1 MRRAL
6 IALVAAAAL
15 LAASPPEK
23 SAERPIARIA
33 FGSCLG
39 QDLPQPI
46 WKRVLAV
53 KPDVFV
59 FLGDNVYSDTDDEKR
74 LKAAYAKLAAQ
85 PGFQQLRK
93 STRILA
99 TWDDHDYGTNDSGG
113 DFPEKA
119 MSQQVF
125 LDFFGVAKDSP
136 RRRRDGVYHAEIF
149 GPPGRRVQIILLDTR
164 YNRSP
169 LAFVPDPKDPT
180 DGGRYTANTDANA
193 TLLGAAQWDW
203 LEEQLHEPAQVRII
217 GSSIQ
222 VVNETAGGEK
232 WANFPAER
240 KKLFELLWANRNTG
254 VIFISGDRHYAELEM
269 MDGDI
274 GYPVYDLTSS
284 SLNWAEP
291 RWRKIAASK
300 HRIGLAERGDNFGLV
315 EIDWDRADPLV
326 RLKVIDLDG
335 DLVLHRKI
343 DLSTL
348 REGNLEWWLGEK

>member
-1 MRRAL
+1 MRRAIL
-6 IALVAAAAL
+6 ALATL
-15 LAASPPEK
+15 GFLAASPPDKRSEQK
-23 SAERPIARIA
+23 PLSRIA

-46 WKRVLAV
+46 WKQVLAA

-59 FLGDNVYSDTDDEKR
+59 FLGDNVYSDTDDENR
-74 LKAAYAKLAAQ
+74 LRAAYAKLAAQ
-85 PGFQQLRK
+85 PGFQQLRR
-93 STRILA
+93 TTPILA

-113 DFPEKA
+113 DFPAKA

-125 LDFFGVAKDSP
+125 LDFFGVSKDSP
-136 RRRRDGVYHAEIF
+136 RRRQQGVYHAETF

-164 YNRSP
+164 YHRSP
-169 LAFVPDPKDPT
+169 LVFEPDPKDPT
-180 DGGRYTANTDANA
+180 DGGRYVPNADPGA
-193 TLLGAAQWDW
+193 TLLGVAQWAW
-203 LEEQLHEPAQVRII
+203 LEEQLREPAQIRII

-222 VVNETAGGEK
+222 VVNEASGGEK

-240 KKLFELLWANRNTG
+240 KKLFDLLWANRNTG

-269 MDGDI
+269 MDGGI

-284 SLNWAEP
+284 SLNWAES
-291 RWRKIAASK
+291 RWRRISPDK
-300 HRIGLAERGDNFGLV
+300 HRIGLVDRGDNFGLV
-315 EIDWDRADPLV
+315 EIDWNRTDPLV
-326 RLKVIDLDG
+326 RLKIVDVDG

>member
-1 MRRAL
+1 MRRLLL
-6 IALVAAAAL
+6 ILAAVVL
-15 LAASPPEK
+15 LAASPAEK
-23 SAERPIARIA
+23 ASEKPLSRIA

-59 FLGDNVYSDTDDEKR
+59 FLGDNVYADTGDEKR
-74 LKAAYAKLAAQ
+74 LSAAYAKLAAQ
-85 PGFQQLRK
+85 PGFQELRK

-136 RRRRDGVYHAEIF
+136 RRRQEGVYHAETF

-164 YNRSP
+164 YHRSP
-169 LAFVPDPKDPT
+169 LAFEKDPSDPT
-180 DGGRYTANTDANA
+180 DGGRYVPNTDANA
-193 TLLGAAQWDW
+193 TLLGAAQWAW
-203 LEEQLHEPAQVRII
+203 LEERLREPAQVRII

-222 VVNETAGGEK
+222 VVNETSGGEK
-232 WANFPAER
+232 WANFPSER
-240 KKLFELLWANRNTG
+240 KKLFEILWANRNTG

-291 RWRKIAASK
+291 RWRRIPPSK
-300 HRIGLAERGDNFGLV
+300 HRIGLAERGDNFGLI
-315 EIDWDRADPLV
+315 EIDWDRIDPLL
-326 RLKVIDLDG
+326 RLKVIDVEG
-335 DLVLHRKI
+335 DLVLHRKV